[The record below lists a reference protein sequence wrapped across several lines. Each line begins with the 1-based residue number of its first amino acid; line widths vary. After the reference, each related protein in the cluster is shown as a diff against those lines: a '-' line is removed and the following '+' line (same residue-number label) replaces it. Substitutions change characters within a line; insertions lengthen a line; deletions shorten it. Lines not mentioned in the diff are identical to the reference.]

1 MISPAVIGTGC
12 LPSLESLSRPCGRCP
27 QAGVGRSWMPFRRRG
42 KTGCKM
48 NSLPFNRYLLQKAAE
63 NRKNMPPA
71 ELRVWQR
78 LRRQQLMQYD
88 FDRQKPILNYIV
100 DFYCKE
106 AGLAIEIDGNTH
118 NDDAEPA
125 QNRQKQIEQLG
136 IWFLRFSNL
145 AAYRFPDQIA
155 QSVLL
160 ALQNW
165 EEKNGIPDVIKQRRV
180 RLGIL

>member
-1 MISPAVIGTGC
+1 MTP
-12 LPSLESLSRPCGRCP
+12 LPGGVAAGR
-27 QAGVGRSWMPFRRRG
+27 GG
-42 KTGCKM
+42 KDDIQM

-71 ELRVWQR
+71 EVRVWKR

-100 DFYCKE
+100 DFYCQE
-106 AGLAIEIDGNTH
+106 AQLAIEIDGNTH
-118 NDDAEPA
+118 NNDGEPERT
-125 QNRQKQIEQLG
+125 RQRDIEELG
-136 IWFLRFSNL
+136 VWFLRFPNL
-145 AAYRFPDQIA
+145 EAYKFPDQVA

-160 ALQNW
+160 ALENW
-165 EEKNGIPDVIKQRRV
+165 EEQNGIPDVVRQRRE